1 MVTPGTLSQKA
12 AAPPPA
18 QPAAKGVPALRAD
31 DV

>member
-1 MVTPGTLSQKA
+1 LSQKA